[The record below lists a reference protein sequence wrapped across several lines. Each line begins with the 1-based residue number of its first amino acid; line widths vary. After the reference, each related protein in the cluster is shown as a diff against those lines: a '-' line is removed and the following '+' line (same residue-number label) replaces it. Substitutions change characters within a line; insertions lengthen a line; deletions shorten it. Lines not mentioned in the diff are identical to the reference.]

1 MIQLE
6 LEFEKPKPKLIEKEP
21 KKVRRSKMDTLYL
34 GTYCTKTEAK
44 ALETLQRLNP
54 TILFK
59 AHGKKRKE
67 KYNQDGDIFD
77 LVGKQIGY
85 VEIQTSK
92 NTSFDKYYD
101 EWQFL
106 SRRVEKPY
114 ADSNLPVLVVFQ
126 DKLGELLVMSLKK
139 YGEIYNSTP
148 DKVLDIRGTTTSRGA
163 DISARRNNWKRGEK
177 SKEFFLGFLNESRLR
192 NKTKFVAEWIETGIF
207 KDKTNCK

>member
-21 KKVRRSKMDTLYL
+21 KKVRRSRMDTLYL
-34 GTYCTKTEAK
+34 GTYCTEAEAK

-54 TILFK
+54 TIVFK
-59 AHGKKRKE
+59 SHGKKK
-67 KYNQDGDIFD
+67 KDKFNQDGDIFD

-192 NKTKFVAEWIETGIF
+192 NKTKFVAEWLETGIF
-207 KDKTNCK
+207 KRKP